1 MVGRNGTTAPRQN
14 GISVSTDEGFKVA
27 QFKVEQSWH
36 TSKVWFSECVYD
48 RVPGLV
54 KVF

>member
-1 MVGRNGTTAPRQN
+1 MGPQHPEKN
-14 GISVSTDEGFKVA
+14 GININTDEGFKVA

-36 TSKVWFSECVYD
+36 TSKIWFSEFVYET
-48 RVPGLV
+48 VPGLA